1 MATLKIT
8 GVDEEVVCFVGERS
22 SSLHFKGQAEYLR
35 NLIREDMLRAAAEKK
50 SRLEHILAPL
60 HAHADAKGYSDE
72 ELADVFERARNEVA
86 SIRSGTSAPDVNTI
100 K

>member
-8 GVDEEVVCFVGERS
+8 GVDEEVVRFVGERS

-35 NLIREDMLRAAAEKK
+35 NLIREDMLRASAEKK
-50 SRLEHILAPL
+50 SRLDSILAPL
-60 HAHADAKGYSDE
+60 HEHADAKGYSDE
-72 ELADVFERARNEVA
+72 DLARMFERARNEVA
-86 SIRSGTSAPDVNTI
+86 SIRAGKAVPEIST